1 MYHYFVVVTK
11 LPLTNAILLLLKSL
25 SWHPSPFGGNGGFV
39 ASKIQRR
46 ISIDFSRHET
56 DELCSKIPATMSQNF
71 SRSCQLADSANR
83 GITFATKLSAWNL
96 WSEFWRFK
104 KYSTSIV
111 PSSFDHS
118 LPSRIFSSKKSR
130 VPVSISIDWL
140 KDSLFWKKNSQLVL
154 LQQFFGHLF
163 FSQIVWSIVWA
174 IFTILTI
181 LQIFQIHFFIS

>member
-1 MYHYFVVVTK
+1 MSNFNDMYHYFVVVTK

-56 DELCSKIPATMSQNF
+56 DELCSKIPATMSQKF

-140 KDSLFWKKNSQLVL
+140 KDSLFWKIII
-154 LQQFFGHLF
+154 
-163 FSQIVWSIVWA
+163 FSTCAVIA
-174 IFTILTI
+174 IFRPLIYQPNCL
-181 LQIFQIHFFIS
+181 IHCMGYFYYFN